1 MAKRS
6 ATEFLDRFVHP
17 LVAGG
22 DLHVGAPIAAD
33 ELQQLTDDLPHASE
47 ALVQVDEARTEVLA
61 ELVVRPPALV
71 LDADEV
77 ALAAAVHNLLFLAH
91 PRAES
96 WVVTGGALDKVIK
109 AAQVFAARPL
119 STNRRKVLARHA
131 LLHNVFD
138 ITRPDVTIS
147 WWTGSATY
155 FGQRPP
161 SRLMAWRSVRRVREE
176 TSLASFEDLLATSE
190 SVPVVG
196 TLLRRSPLT
205 QLLTTHPAAPALHWE
220 DAVFVLRDAELARAV
235 AYAALRGV
243 EPRTIVA
250 APARFAAAFEQML
263 ERNPAP
269 ADVRAVAAFLVHLN
283 VLLALAEI
291 RERDPSARSALLGSV
306 LAPERAGQRPRGLAT
321 FFALP
326 NALGR
331 VDPRIAAPPGLSA
344 ERALARR
351 WKRHRRQVEEG
362 VGEAVIETLAQRLRR
377 HIGAPKM
384 LESPEAQAE

>member
-22 DLHVGAPIAAD
+22 DLHVSAPIAAD

-61 ELVVRPPALV
+61 ELVVRPPSLV
-71 LDADEV
+71 LDADEL

-96 WVVTGGALDKVIK
+96 WVVTGGALDKVTR
-109 AAQVFAARPL
+109 AAQTFAARPL
-119 STNRRKVLARHA
+119 SINRRKVLARHA

-138 ITRPDVTIS
+138 ITRSDVTLS

-176 TSLASFEDLLATSE
+176 TSLASFEDLLATPE
-190 SVPVVG
+190 AVPVVG

-220 DAVFVLRDAELARAV
+220 DAVFVLRDAELARAI

-243 EPRTIVA
+243 EPRTIVI

-283 VLLALAEI
+283 ALLAMAEI

-306 LAPERAGQRPRGLAT
+306 LAPDRAGQRPRGLAT

-326 NALGR
+326 NALAR
-331 VDPRIAAPPGLSA
+331 VDPRVAAPPGLSA

-384 LESPEAQAE
+384 LETA